1 MPRNPVSISTK
12 TPATKAL
19 PESQILSIDTPD
31 LVKAPTIPDE
41 VCINFNL
48 PIKCQRTHETMHNT
62 K

>member
-48 PIKCQRTHETMHNT
+48 QYRIVLKILR
-62 K
+62 KK

>member
-41 VCINFNL
+41 VCLIFYL
-48 PIKCQRTHETMHNT
+48 PIKS
-62 K
+62 